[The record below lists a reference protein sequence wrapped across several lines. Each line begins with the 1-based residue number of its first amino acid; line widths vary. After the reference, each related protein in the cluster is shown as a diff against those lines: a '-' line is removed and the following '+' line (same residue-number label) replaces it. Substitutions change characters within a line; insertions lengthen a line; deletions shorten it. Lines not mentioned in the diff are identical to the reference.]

1 VGAAEIECF
10 QPGADDVVTKLFHDP
25 LADFGIPS
33 STYGRTLEE
42 KVIPI
47 VTPGLRKG
55 VISGLTARQGFVLS
69 PVPEFGSSN
78 AEAFQVGQQMVARAD
93 PPGRH
98 VGICGLE

>member
-1 VGAAEIECF
+1 MTG
-10 QPGADDVVTKLFHDP
+10 
-25 LADFGIPS
+25 
-33 STYGRTLEE
+33 GRTLAFRIQLTEE
-42 KVIPI
+42 PLKKKLFQLSMQ
-47 VTPGLRKG
+47 GLWKG
-55 VISGLTARQGFVLS
+55 VISGLTACQGFVLS